1 MSSRSRKLLALL
13 AVAAPVVVA
22 ILVALSAGTHG
33 G

>member
-1 MSSRSRKLLALL
+1 MSSRTRKLLALL

-22 ILVALSAGTHG
+22 ILVALSTGTHG